1 MTARDFPQLT
11 QFLGGWFHQDWADEG
26 HATAADVVH
35 AYLRDESPKVVR
47 GTILEIEKLLAL
59 RLPPTQMRR
68 LLGDDLGCAYDP
80 TLEGKTFR
88 AWLREVHGVLRKS
101 QSKI

>member
-1 MTARDFPQLT
+1 MTAHDLPQLT

-26 HATAADVVH
+26 YATPAEVVRAYAAD
-35 AYLRDESPKVVR
+35 ETPKAVR
-47 GTILEIEKLLAL
+47 ATIQEIEKLLAL

-80 TLEGKTFR
+80 TLGGKTFR
-88 AWLREVHGVLRKS
+88 AWLREVHGILGKS
-101 QSKI
+101 PPKV

>member
-1 MTARDFPQLT
+1 MTARDLPQLT

-35 AYLRDESPKVVR
+35 AYVRDESPKVVR
-47 GTILEIEKLLAL
+47 GTILEIEKLLAHKS
-59 RLPPTQMRR
+59 PPTQMRR

-80 TLEGKTFR
+80 TVEDKTYR
-88 AWLREVHGVLRKS
+88 AWLREVLVLLQEKPR
-101 QSKI
+101 